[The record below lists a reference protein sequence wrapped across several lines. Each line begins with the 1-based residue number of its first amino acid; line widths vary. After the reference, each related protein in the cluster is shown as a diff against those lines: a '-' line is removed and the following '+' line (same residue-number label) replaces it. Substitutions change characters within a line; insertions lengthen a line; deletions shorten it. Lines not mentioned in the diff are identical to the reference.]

1 MPFFLIGYMGCGKST
16 IGKKVSD
23 RLGIPFLDLDLLIEK
38 EIGMNISDIFSKKG
52 EGFFR
57 EKEKYVLNNYVFKSN
72 VIVAVGGG
80 TPCFYNNHSF
90 MKAKGITIQL
100 KVSTDEL
107 VNRLQLDDKRPLL
120 FNNKLNLKDFVI
132 SNLSMREKEYMKS
145 HYIIESDNI
154 SINDI
159 CKVINM

>member
-38 EIGMNISDIFSKKG
+38 EIGMNIGDIFSKKG

-80 TPCFYNNHSF
+80 PPCFYNNHSF
-90 MKAKGITIQL
+90 MKATGITIYL
-100 KVSTDEL
+100 KVSPDEL

-132 SNLSMREKEYMKS
+132 SKFLDHLDM
-145 HYIIESDNI
+145 
-154 SINDI
+154 I
-159 CKVINM
+159 CQIVVKVI

>member
-38 EIGMNISDIFSKKG
+38 EIGMSISDIFSKKG

-57 EKEKYVLNNYVFKSN
+57 EKEKHVLNNYVFKSN

-90 MKAKGITIQL
+90 MKATGITIYL
-100 KVSTDEL
+100 KVSPDEL

-145 HYIIESDNI
+145 NYIIESDNI